1 MGRERQ
7 LFLPQFM
14 PEFLEI
20 IVEALI
26 VFLLVFA
33 NGFFVAAEFALVK
46 VRTSQLYPLEKEGG
60 IRVRSA
66 IRATEHLDSMLSA
79 TQLGITL
86 ASLGLGWVGEPFVA
100 HRLNQL
106 LANFGIELSST
117 TVVVGTAFCIITF
130 LHIVLGELAPKSL
143 AIQYPKKTSLA
154 VALPLMLFHKLLFPF
169 IWALNG
175 TANFFLR
182 KVGIHPAGEGTHGFS
197 PEEMEYVLSHSRHT
211 HSADVLVNRLMLR
224 SLRMRDTRVSEIML
238 PRDEINA
245 LWLGVSAQEN
255 LRIAQSTGHSRYP
268 VFEGDL
274 DNPVGILMMREW
286 LWQIQA
292 LGKDTPI
299 KPLLREML
307 TFPPEMPIPDV
318 LERLRLSQNHLALVV
333 NDEGRTL
340 GLISFEDVLE
350 EIVGDIRDEFDTDQ
364 KEIFEQTPDSIVV
377 AGTLSMHELEAETG
391 WTLEWEGNSTRTVAE
406 WVKYDHGF
414 RVPKRGEKL
423 RIADYEIIPL
433 ATPAGSLKR
442 LLIMRKWESEHPV
455 EPTQEDEEAGE

>member
-1 MGRERQ
+1 
-7 LFLPQFM
+7 M

-26 VFLLVFA
+26 VFFLVFA

-60 IRVRSA
+60 IRVRTA

-100 HRLNQL
+100 HRLAPILEKIGITDQTEISTISF
-106 LANFGIELSST
+106 AVAFGL
-117 TVVVGTAFCIITF
+117 ITF

-154 VALPLMLFHKLLFPF
+154 IALPLMLFHKLLLPF

-182 KVGIHPAGEGTHGFS
+182 KVGIHPAGEGAHGFS

-245 LWLGVSAQEN
+245 LWLGVPAQEN

-274 DNPVGILMMREW
+274 DKPVGILMMREW

-292 LGKDTPI
+292 LGNDTPI

-307 TFPPEMPIPDV
+307 TFPPDMPIPDV

-391 WTLEWEGNSTRTVAE
+391 WTFEWEGNSTRTVAE

-442 LLIMRKWESEHPV
+442 LLITRKWESEHPV
-455 EPTQEDEEAGE
+455 APTQEDEEADE

>member
-1 MGRERQ
+1 
-7 LFLPQFM
+7 M

-20 IVEALI
+20 IAEAL
-26 VFLLVFA
+26 VVLLLVFA

-46 VRTSQLYPLEKEGG
+46 VRSSQLYPLEKEGG
-60 IRVRSA
+60 VRVRSA

-100 HRLNQL
+100 HRLAPVL
-106 LANFGIELSST
+106 EKIGITDPAEITGISFA
-117 TVVVGTAFCIITF
+117 VAFALITF
-130 LHIVLGELAPKSL
+130 LHIVFGELAPKSL

-154 VALPLMLFHKLLFPF
+154 VALPLMIFHKLLFPF

-182 KVGIHPAGEGTHGFS
+182 KIGIHPAGEGAHGFS

-211 HSADVLVNRLMLR
+211 HSADILVNRLMLR
-224 SLRMRDTRVSEIML
+224 SLRLRDTRVSEIML

-245 LWLGVSAQEN
+245 LWSNAAPQEN

-268 VFEGDL
+268 VFDGDL
-274 DNPVGILMMREW
+274 DKPVGILMMREW
-286 LWQIQA
+286 LWQIQV

-307 TFPPEMPIPDV
+307 TFPPEMPIADV

-391 WTLEWEGNSTRTVAE
+391 WSLEWEGNSTRTVAE
-406 WVKYDHGF
+406 WIKFEHGF

-433 ATPAGSLKR
+433 ETPAGSLKR
-442 LLIMRKWESEHPV
+442 LLITRKWETEHPV
-455 EPTQEDEEAGE
+455 EQTQEEAESEE